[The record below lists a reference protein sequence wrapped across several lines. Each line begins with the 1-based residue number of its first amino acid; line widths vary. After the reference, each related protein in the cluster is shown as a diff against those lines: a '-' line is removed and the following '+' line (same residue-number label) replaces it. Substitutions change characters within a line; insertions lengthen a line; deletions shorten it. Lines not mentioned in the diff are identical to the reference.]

1 MFLIKFILRIIANGL
16 GVFAAVYFLPQYISF
31 TGSWI
36 DYLVVGV
43 ILAIANMIVRP
54 ILKIVSAPL
63 ILITLGFFLIIIN
76 MIILFGVD
84 YFIEQVNIN
93 GFMGYFWISI
103 ILAIINAIIVGA
115 TKKKKTS
122 TE

>member
-36 DYLVVGV
+36 DYLVVGA
-43 ILAIANMIVRP
+43 ILAIANMIVKP

-63 ILITLGFFLIIIN
+63 ILITLGFFLVVIN

-84 YFIEQVNIN
+84 YFVEQANIN

-115 TKKKKTS
+115 AKKKKTF

>member
-36 DYLVVGV
+36 DYLIVGV

-63 ILITLGFFLIIIN
+63 ILITLGLFLVIIN

-84 YFIEQVNIN
+84 YFVEQVNIN

-115 TKKKKTS
+115 TKKKKTF

>member
-1 MFLIKFILRIIANGL
+1 MFLTKFILRIIANGL

-31 TGSWI
+31 TGGWI
-36 DYLVVGV
+36 DYLIVGIV
-43 ILAIANMIVRP
+43 LAIANMIAKP

-63 ILITLGFFLIIIN
+63 ILITLGLFLIIIN

-84 YFIEQVNIN
+84 YFVEQVNIN
-93 GFMGYFWISI
+93 GFTGYFWISI

-115 TKKKKTS
+115 TKKKKTL

>member
-1 MFLIKFILRIIANGL
+1 MKFILRIIANGL

-36 DYLVVGV
+36 DYLIIGI

-63 ILITLGFFLIIIN
+63 ILITLGLFLIIIN
-76 MIILFGVD
+76 IIILFGVD
-84 YFIEQVNIN
+84 YFVEQFNIS

-115 TKKKKTS
+115 TKKKKTLI
-122 TE
+122 E

>member
-36 DYLVVGV
+36 DYLVVGA

-63 ILITLGFFLIIIN
+63 ILITLGFFLVVIN

-84 YFIEQVNIN
+84 YFVEQANIN
-93 GFMGYFWISI
+93 GFIGYFWISI

-115 TKKKKTS
+115 TKKKKTF

>member
-36 DYLVVGV
+36 DYLIVGA
-43 ILAIANMIVRP
+43 ILAIANMIARP

-63 ILITLGFFLIIIN
+63 IIITLGLFLVVIN

-84 YFIEQVNIN
+84 YFVEQANIN

-115 TKKKKTS
+115 TKKKKTF

>member
-36 DYLVVGV
+36 DYLAVGI

-63 ILITLGFFLIIIN
+63 ILITLGLFLIIIN

-84 YFIEQVNIN
+84 YFVEQINIS

-103 ILAIINAIIVGA
+103 ILAIINAIIVGV
-115 TKKKKTS
+115 TKKKKTL
-122 TE
+122 TK

>member
-36 DYLVVGV
+36 DYLVVGA
-43 ILAIANMIVRP
+43 ILAIANMIVKP

-63 ILITLGFFLIIIN
+63 ILITLGFFLVVIN

-84 YFIEQVNIN
+84 YFVEQANIN

-115 TKKKKTS
+115 TKKKKTF

>member
-36 DYLVVGV
+36 DYLIVGA
-43 ILAIANMIVRP
+43 ILAIANMIARP

-63 ILITLGFFLIIIN
+63 IIITLGLFLVVIN

-84 YFIEQVNIN
+84 YFVEQVNIN

-115 TKKKKTS
+115 AKKKKTF